1 MAYYGRVINAM
12 KNLSPFVKWAGGKR
26 QIMSHLLEHMPK
38 KFRHYYE
45 PFVGGGALLLELAP
59 IHATINDS
67 NKELIYV
74 YKCLRNK
81 RLFKKFYDACKEH
94 ESNHSEGYYY
104 QIRDLDKKKTAYA
117 KLPMYLKAARCVY
130 LNKACFNG
138 LYRVNSK
145 NQFNVPFNG
154 KEKINCFD
162 EDNILALHKYFNKRK
177 PVILSKD
184 FAEAVKTAK
193 AGDLV
198 YCDPPYDTLKDDSF
212 TSYSPDGF
220 GKKEQER
227 LRDVIKELTD
237 RGVLVM
243 ASNANTSFIRELY
256 KDFNIHVIE
265 ARRNINSKGDGRGK
279 VEEVIITN
287 Y

>member
-1 MAYYGRVINAM
+1 MS
-12 KNLSPFVKWAGGKR
+12 LSPFVKWAGGKR
-26 QIMSHLLEHMPK
+26 QIMNYLLEYKPK
-38 KFRHYYE
+38 KFKHYYE
-45 PFVGGGALLLELAP
+45 PFVGGGALLMELAP
-59 IHATINDS
+59 IHVTINDS
-67 NKELIYV
+67 NKELICV

-94 ESNHSEGYYY
+94 EKNHSEEYYY
-104 QIRDLDKKKTAYA
+104 QIRDLDKKKTAYS

-138 LYRVNSK
+138 LFRVNSK
-145 NQFNVPFNG
+145 GQFNVPFNG
-154 KEKINCFD
+154 KERINCFD
-162 EDNILALHKYFNKRK
+162 EDNIQALHRYFNKRK
-177 PVILSKD
+177 PIILSKD

-193 AGDLV
+193 AGDFV

-212 TSYSPDGF
+212 TSYSADGF
-220 GKKEQER
+220 GKQEQER
-227 LRDVIKELTD
+227 LRNVIKELTS

-243 ASNANTSFIRELY
+243 ASNANTPFIRELY